1 MANALVLGGGAPN
14 LTMMSGAVAAL
25 HEAGV
30 RFDVVSTSGAGML
43 IGLLYAAPR
52 GMTPSEALKNSVNM
66 GVHDAIYDVF
76 PVNYKV
82 FHKPGPMAQAYTRFW
97 QTAAAHRGEMDR
109 LTRQWT
115 DSALEAMLPGA
126 ALAPYRS
133 MWKQLWGAM
142 PAAGKPNED
151 AQRFFNDLGALM
163 LATFCPSDLSA
174 ASQGMCEPAPFIDE
188 VVDFSKLK
196 DFDGEFYLSAY
207 CIEDGKM
214 AIFPKDEIGTE
225 HFHAAL
231 AFPFIYSPFKLNGK
245 TYLEGAAKDTLNF
258 QGLYEYRKDK
268 PYAPIESIVVC
279 DILGLEE
286 LIGEPRNL
294 YDAWVRSIIVPLV
307 AISKDDIKLFEE
319 LHKPNIPAK
328 YGVSEPKLLRIDFKK
343 HMPEAHWPK
352 VMDWSYSNLQL
363 LYDVGY
369 AAGKEFFAEN
379 KQDLVAVGLGT
390 SQADRPMNRV
400 AASPAKRTPP
410 SKKVPKGKLA

>member
-14 LTMMSGAVAAL
+14 LTLMAGAVAAL

-30 RFDVVSTSGAGML
+30 KFDVVSTSGAGML

-109 LTRQWT
+109 LAAQWT
-115 DSALEAMLPGA
+115 DSALNVFLPGDA
-126 ALAPYRS
+126 MAPVRN
-133 MWKQLWGAM
+133 MWKQLWGAI

-151 AQRFFNDLGALM
+151 AQRFFNDLGAFM
-163 LATFCPSDLSA
+163 LATFCPSNLGS

-258 QGLYEYRKDK
+258 QGLFEYRKDK

-286 LIGEPRNL
+286 LIGEPRSL

-319 LHKPNIPAK
+319 LHKPKIPERH
-328 YGVSEPKLLRIDFKK
+328 GVPEPKLLRINFAKYVPAD
-343 HMPEAHWPK
+343 HWPK
-352 VMDWSYSNLQL
+352 VMDWSYSNLKL
-363 LYDVGY
+363 LYEVGHR
-369 AAGKEFFAEN
+369 AGEEFFAEN
-379 KQDLVAVGLGT
+379 KQDLVALGVG
-390 SQADRPMNRV
+390 SARADRAM
-400 AASPAKRTPP
+400 SDPANTRATPTPP
-410 SKKVPKGKLA
+410 SRKAPKGRAA